1 MLPETNNDAELNH
14 DEGLIEF
21 VAPEIDQL
29 TIVKAPEQDI
39 VERPTIIFSDELIP
53 PFQLGITDSRI
64 ALNHLTMLQQAAIA
78 LLAQATR
85 EILIVSP
92 DLEYD
97 RFDNEAFCQAVSA
110 FARSSRYT
118 VTRILIADPK
128 LAIEDGHRLI
138 KLMRRLSSLIDIRQ
152 LHEQDIEHCQAVI
165 IADNMGLLRC
175 VNRDP
180 WQGSLL
186 PKGTPYA
193 QQQRERFMEWWE
205 RGQEVSDFRE
215 LKI

>member
-1 MLPETNNDAELNH
+1 MLPNDAILTNENND
-14 DEGLIEF
+14 GLIEF
-21 VAPEIDQL
+21 VAPEVDQL

-53 PFQLGITDSRI
+53 PFQLGISDSRI

-92 DLEYD
+92 DLEHD

-118 VTRILIADPK
+118 ITRILIADPK

-138 KLMRRLSSLIDIRQ
+138 KLMRRLSSLIEIRQ
-152 LHEQDIEHCQAVI
+152 LHEQDIEHCESII
-165 IADNMGLLRC
+165 IADNMGLLCC

-186 PKGTPYA
+186 PKATPYA
-193 QQQRERFMEWWE
+193 QQRRERFMEWWE
-205 RGQEVSDFRE
+205 RGIEISDFRE